1 MQYVVRGGGNNKTIH
16 PLYGIFVESVFWLL
30 VVGYAILV
38 ASWANFSVIDDHT
51 FIKTL
56 FIGEHI
62 PFFISVDG
70 GRFYPL
76 DGQEWNV
83 LSYLFSPN
91 AKIFYAF
98 NALCLIVVVWC
109 LRYALLRFV
118 HSYTQSL
125 YARYVVY
132 GFILLCI
139 FSPTFITAWLRLYVP
154 ERMEFVFFSLFLACY
169 MHVVYTHANVKS
181 WIMLALGVVCANFAL
196 YYKETAFVMLG
207 AFGFMHFILG
217 YKQSLRIH
225 KVFDIALV
233 ASSVV
238 WLLVYIIVVVAHK
251 HTTGSYG
258 DTPYNQLLVMTKVI
272 FTYVLQEPF
281 LFVAVPLFV
290 LYRIFMVLSKKSS
303 CIPLLD
309 ASLVAALVLCAEY
322 IVLKIGDIHYPLP
335 AYIFGLV
342 GLVGMGVYYWRQR
355 IIRVIY
361 IVCLV
366 LYISNSIFVSA
377 YQFAFYKVVPNN
389 FQDTLGFLSAYTK
402 DHPNT
407 HIYLEG
413 VNRASGVEVYHSF
426 GSWLKFYGAEDFDL
440 YSDTQVDNI
449 LLGKEE
455 PNSPYSVFRSNA
467 IVPKQ
472 SGDIVILTPYTLLN
486 ITQEQ
491 FKEFEQRYE
500 LLHISDF
507 GYEIPRLGI
516 KAFIKAFMHNKGA
529 QGEVML
535 NQNIYGLP
543 LYFYIYK
550 VR

>member
-1 MQYVVRGGGNNKTIH
+1 M
-16 PLYGIFVESVFWLL
+16 FWLL

-38 ASWANFSVIDDHT
+38 ASWANFSIIDDHT

-56 FIGEHI
+56 FIDEHI

-70 GRFYPL
+70 GRFFPFN
-76 DGQEWNV
+76 GQEWNI
-83 LSYLFSPN
+83 LGYLFSPN

-118 HSYTQSL
+118 YSYTQSL

-139 FSPTFITAWLRLYVP
+139 FSPAFITAWLRLFVP

-169 MHVVYTHANVKS
+169 MHVVSTHANVKS
-181 WIMLALGVVCANFAL
+181 WIILILGMACANFAL

-207 AFGFMHFILG
+207 AFGFMHFILS

-233 ASSVV
+233 ASSVA
-238 WLLVYIIVVVAHK
+238 WLLVYIIVVVVHK

-272 FTYVLQEPF
+272 FTYMLQEPF

-290 LYRIFMVLSKKSS
+290 LYRIFMVVFKKSPY
-303 CIPLLD
+303 IPLLD

-322 IVLKIGDIHYPLP
+322 IVLKIGDMHYPLP

-389 FQDTLGFLSAYTK
+389 FQDTLEFLSAYIK

-449 LLGKEE
+449 LLGKEK

-467 IVPKQ
+467 VVPKQ
-472 SGDIVILTPYTLLN
+472 SGDIVIFTPYMLLN

-491 FKEFEQRYE
+491 FKEFEQHYE

-516 KAFIKAFMHNKGA
+516 KAFIKAFMHSRGA
-529 QGEVML
+529 QGEVIL
-535 NQNIYGLP
+535 SQNIYGLP

>member
-1 MQYVVRGGGNNKTIH
+1 MI
-16 PLYGIFVESVFWLL
+16 ESVFWLL

-38 ASWANFSVIDDHT
+38 ASWATFSVIDDHT

-56 FIGEHI
+56 FIGEYI
-62 PFFISVDG
+62 PFFIHADI

-118 HSYTQSL
+118 FSYTRSL

-139 FSPTFITAWLRLYVP
+139 FSPAFITAWLRLFVP

-169 MHVVYTHANVKS
+169 MYVVYAHTNIKS
-181 WIMLALGVVCANFAL
+181 WIVLVLGVVCANFAL

-207 AFGFMHFILG
+207 IFGFVHCILS

-225 KVFDIALV
+225 KVFDIAIV
-233 ASSVV
+233 ISSVV
-238 WLLVYIIVVVAHK
+238 WLLVYVIVVVTHK
-251 HTTGSYG
+251 HTAGSYG
-258 DTPYNQLLVMTKVI
+258 DTPYNQLFVMAKVV
-272 FTYVLQEPF
+272 FTYILQEPF

-290 LYRIFMVLSKKSS
+290 LCRIFMVLSKKSPY
-303 CIPLLD
+303 IPLLD
-309 ASLVAALVLCAEY
+309 ASLVGALALCVEY
-322 IVLKIGDIHYPLP
+322 IVLKIGDTHYPLP

-342 GLVGMGVYYWRQR
+342 GLMGMGMYYWRQR

-366 LYISNSIFVSA
+366 LYISNSLFVSA

-402 DHPNT
+402 QHPNT
-407 HIYLEG
+407 HMYLEG

-440 YSDTQVDNI
+440 YSDIEIDNI
-449 LLGKEE
+449 LLGKENL
-455 PNSPYSVFRSNA
+455 NSPYSVFRSNA
-467 IVPKQ
+467 TVPKQ
-472 SGDIVILTPYTLLN
+472 SGDIVVFTPYTFLN
-486 ITQEQ
+486 ITQEKL
-491 FKEFEQRYE
+491 KEFEQHYE

-516 KAFIKAFMHNKGA
+516 KAFIKEFVRNKGV
-529 QGEVML
+529 QGEVVL
-535 NQNIYGLP
+535 SQNTYGLP
-543 LYFYIYK
+543 LYFYVYK